1 MGHPQTA
8 TSSPLLLATAH
19 FSAVA
24 LSSWAR
30 ASLRY
35 RIARALL
42 MASQIPRNRRRIQ
55 VQEKDLVPGSAGEA
69 APGGPIRLNRS
80 RAHDSPHNPDAP
92 AAFLDSCRAA
102 PRQ

>member
-1 MGHPQTA
+1 M
-8 TSSPLLLATAH
+8 
-19 FSAVA
+19 A

-35 RIARALL
+35 RIARAFL

-69 APGGPIRLNRS
+69 VPGNSFKQHHLHLTARKIRPHR
-80 RAHDSPHNPDAP
+80 RAS
-92 AAFLDSCRAA
+92 
-102 PRQ
+102 